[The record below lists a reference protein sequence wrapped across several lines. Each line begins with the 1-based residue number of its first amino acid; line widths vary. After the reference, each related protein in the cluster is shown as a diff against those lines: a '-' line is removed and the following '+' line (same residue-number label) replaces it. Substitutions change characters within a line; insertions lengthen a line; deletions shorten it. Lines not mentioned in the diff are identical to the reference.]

1 VSPHEGLTNPH
12 VQQTLMAEAIAT
24 ASVGFLVW
32 DDERRYV
39 AVNAAAC
46 ELLGCSLEEII
57 GSTVGTQTPDGAD
70 VVASVLRK
78 ERSEGR
84 LAVERFDGSGTM
96 EVEYVTFST
105 TAAGLPYMAS
115 LIWPAGGRQAGEG

>member
-57 GSTVGTQTPDGAD
+57 GSTVGTKTPDGAD

-78 ERSEGR
+78 ERSQGS
-84 LAVERFDGSGTM
+84 LTVERFDGRDSID
-96 EVEYVTFST
+96 VEYVTFST
-105 TAAGLPYMAS
+105 SAAGLPYMAS
-115 LIWPAGGRQAGEG
+115 VIWPAGTRQAGEG